1 MSASRRKG
9 TAWESQVV
17 DYLREHGQP
26 HAERR
31 ALCGTSD
38 KGDVAG
44 VPGVMLECKNE
55 AKVTLGAYA
64 DEVKL
69 QTANAG
75 AQIGAAVV
83 KRRNRG
89 PGDAYVVMTLEQ
101 FASMIGD
108 DTPGTPSSVLRG
120 ATR

>member
-1 MSASRRKG
+1 
-9 TAWESQVV
+9 V

>member
-1 MSASRRKG
+1 MTNASKRKG
-9 TAWESQVV
+9 TVWETQVV
-17 DYLREHGQP
+17 EFLKSHGFP
-26 HAERR
+26 YAERR

-38 KGDVAG
+38 KGDVSG

-64 DEVKL
+64 DEVKV

-75 AQIGAAVV
+75 ASIGVAVV

-89 PGDAYVVMTLEQ
+89 PADAYVVMTLEQ
-101 FASMIGD
+101 FAAMICD
-108 DTPGTPSSVLRG
+108 DAVVAS
-120 ATR
+120 